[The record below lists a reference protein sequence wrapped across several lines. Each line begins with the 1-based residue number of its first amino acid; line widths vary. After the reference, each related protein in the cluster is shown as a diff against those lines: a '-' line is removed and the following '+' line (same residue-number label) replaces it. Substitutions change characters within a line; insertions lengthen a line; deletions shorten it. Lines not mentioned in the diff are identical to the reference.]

1 MINALIYPAI
11 LMTMV
16 GFSLL
21 FLLGYVVPQFSAMY
35 ENLDT
40 LHAAHNAAK
49 AIARDNAIKGM
60 PGARPVWNHRAG
72 KSQKYRAQVW
82 HVGSDTAKDAWY
94 SRLRTKE
101 EGPGYCHFPLEF
113 TERFFEQLTAEQVRT
128 KYSKG
133 RPIREWFLPSG
144 KRNEALDCY
153 VYGLAALHSRP
164 VDWHQLAAQ
173 TGAMTA
179 PRAAPRADTRSRA
192 GRSNEWGL

>member
-1 MINALIYPAI
+1 MEVWEQLDAVLKREYRSEGNRI
-11 LMTMV
+11 LRI
-16 GFSLL
+16 
-21 FLLGYVVPQFSAMY
+21 SAACIDSGGHHTAQVY
-35 ENLDT
+35 AFCE
-40 LHAAHNAAK
+40 
-49 AIARDNAIKGM
+49 ARKGRHVYAIKGM